1 MQLLIG
7 NEMDS
12 DTIIAVHQSLGP
24 KVSGQQNLTGFAE
37 FFYQFLVDHGWHA
50 SYQCCGNVLSTWI
63 KLKYLIHLKL
73 SEFTVYKLLY

>member
-37 FFYQFLVDHGWHA
+37 FFLPVSGGSWLT
-50 SYQCCGNVLSTWI
+50 C
-63 KLKYLIHLKL
+63 
-73 SEFTVYKLLY
+73 